1 MSGLE
6 RETPPAGDQGRG
18 EDSAHDPCKITP
30 SIPGIDGPGEGEGL
44 LPSKDAVR
52 EALRLIHPEGPWHVS
67 AKREKGFAGKVY
79 APDAEGGAAGWAMAQ
94 NRTLNAYVSIAALRP
109 GWNGDKATKADVA
122 SVGWLWVDVD
132 PRPGEELEAER
143 SRILANLTTNLP
155 KGVPP
160 PSAIIDSG
168 RGFWGLWRLSQPV
181 VMPPA
186 DDPAWDAARAVVED
200 RNRGLELAFGAD
212 ACHNLE
218 RICRLPGTVNRKPGG
233 RLARVVRA
241 DASVFDLTAFPAVPD
256 PKAGAAVAV
265 AGRAT
270 VTAAPAMGLNLDD
283 LPAGVSDRIRAMIVQ
298 GNDPDDP
305 GRYGSRSEAFWAVI
319 CAMVRAGCTDEQMLG
334 VSLDRDYKIS
344 GHVLDQPK
352 PESYARKQIAKARD
366 EATDPELA
374 ELNALHAFVTYGN
387 KGRVLFEQ
395 AGRPPLFLEKQ
406 TFLDMYANRVKV
418 VGRDSNGKD
427 IMMPLG
433 KWWFQKAERRQFK
446 GVEFLP
452 GQDAPDGTFNLWR
465 GPAVVPKAGD
475 CSLYLALVR
484 DVIAAGDNVVSEYLL
499 NWMALKLQKPGEKVE
514 TSIALRGGQGLGK
527 SVFAENFGSL
537 FGPYFVAVSELKQLT
552 GNFNAHLQHALL
564 VFGDEMAASNN
575 PHLVGRMKTM
585 VTQKH
590 IRIEPKGVDSFDASN
605 HFALIL
611 ASNNPHIVTTDA
623 DDRRYLVLDVAAV
636 RKNDLTFF
644 RALDAQWRAGG
655 REAFAA
661 FLMARDLSGFEHRR
675 KPRTS
680 GDTDLVEISFAG
692 AERVVHDMLRSG
704 ETATVWR
711 DGVPH
716 STLYDGKTGEVF
728 LNSGDVAQWAQ
739 RRGRWTP
746 DERSIGRLLKKL
758 AGAEDEDAPRES
770 VHGKQVRGSWLPPLP
785 EARRRWCAMHGRDFD
800 WGEGDGACWDVVGMP
815 ATKPQGQ
822 DEPPF

>member
-1 MSGLE
+1 MTVPYS
-6 RETPPAGDQGRG
+6 T
-18 EDSAHDPCKITP
+18 S
-30 SIPGIDGPGEGEGL
+30 
-44 LPSKDAVR
+44 DAVQFLQGW
-52 EALRLIHPEGPWHVS
+52 APEGPWVLTS
-67 AKREKGFAGKVY
+67 IVPDGGKTDTATFGPASV
-79 APDAEGGAAGWAMAQ
+79 PQMQDWIEGRQGVQ
-94 NRTLNAYVSIAALRP
+94 NIYFTVNRTSRAMNIKPKKTDIRAAR
-109 GWNGDKATKADVA
+109 AVH
-122 SVGWLWVDVD
+122 VDVD
-132 PRPGEELEAER
+132 PRVGEDPAEEKAR
-143 SRILANLTTNLP
+143 ALKVLREYKPAPT
-155 KGVPP
+155 V
-160 PSAIIDSG
+160 IIDSG
-168 RGFWGLWRLSQPV
+168 NGAQGFWLLDGEKDTP
-181 VMPPA
+181 
-186 DDPAWDAARAVVED
+186 DDAAREDVER
-200 RNRGLELAFGAD
+200 RNLQIETLLQAD
-212 ACHNLE
+212 ACHNID
-218 RICRLPGTVNRKPGG
+218 RIMRLPGTVNVPG
-233 RLARVVRA
+233 AKKRA
-241 DASVFDLTAFPAVPD
+241 KGCVPVLASVVEVDWTRLYRLDAFTAAPRGVAP
-256 PKAGAAVAV
+256 AGAPVTG
-265 AGRAT
+265 GRAT
-270 VTAAPAMGLNLDD
+270 VTATPAMGLD
-283 LPAGVSDRIRAMIVQ
+283 LNTLPPGVSDRIRAMIVQ
-298 GNDPDDP
+298 GTDPDDP
-305 GRYGSRSEAFWAVI
+305 GRYGSRSEAYWAVI
-319 CAMVRAGCTDEQMLG
+319 CAMVRADCTDEQMLG

-352 PESYARKQIAKARD
+352 PEDYARKQIAKARV
-366 EATDPELA
+366 EAADPELA
-374 ELNALHAFVTYGN
+374 ELNALHAFITYGN

-418 VGRDSNGKD
+418 VGKDKDGKD
-427 IMMPLG
+427 IKMPLG
-433 KWWFQKAERRQFK
+433 KWWFQTAERRQFK

-452 GQDAPDGTFNLWR
+452 GEDAPDGTFNLWR

-475 CSLYLALVR
+475 CGLYLELVR
-484 DVIAAGDNVVSEYLL
+484 DVIAAGDNVVAEYLL

-623 DDRRYLVLDVAAV
+623 DDRRYLVLDVAV
-636 RKNDLTFF
+636 VKKNDLTFF

-661 FLMARDLSGFEHRR
+661 FLMARDLTGFEHRR

-704 ETATVWR
+704 ETPTVWR

-716 STLYDGKTGEVF
+716 SILYDGKTGEVF
-728 LNSGDVAQWAQ
+728 LNAGDVAQWAQ
-739 RRGRWTP
+739 KRGRAG
-746 DERSIGRLLKKL
+746 DDRAIGRLLKKVS
-758 AGAEDEDAPRES
+758 GAEDDDAPRES

-785 EARRRWCAMHGRDFD
+785 EARRLWCAMHGRDFD
-800 WGEGDGACWDVVGMP
+800 WGEGEGACWDVVGMP
-815 ATKPQGQ
+815 DAPPQGQ

>member
-1 MSGLE
+1 MTVPYS
-6 RETPPAGDQGRG
+6 T
-18 EDSAHDPCKITP
+18 S
-30 SIPGIDGPGEGEGL
+30 
-44 LPSKDAVR
+44 DAVQFLQGW
-52 EALRLIHPEGPWHVS
+52 APEGPWVLTS
-67 AKREKGFAGKVY
+67 IVPDGGKTDTATFGPASV
-79 APDAEGGAAGWAMAQ
+79 PQMQDWIEGRQGVQ
-94 NRTLNAYVSIAALRP
+94 NIYFTVNRTSRAMNIKPKKTDIRAAR
-109 GWNGDKATKADVA
+109 AVH
-122 SVGWLWVDVD
+122 VDVD
-132 PRPGEELEAER
+132 PRVGEDPAEEKAR
-143 SRILANLTTNLP
+143 AIKVLREYKPAPT
-155 KGVPP
+155 V
-160 PSAIIDSG
+160 IIDSG
-168 RGFWGLWRLSQPV
+168 NGAQGFWLLDGEKDTP
-181 VMPPA
+181 
-186 DDPAWDAARAVVED
+186 DDAAREDVER
-200 RNRGLELAFGAD
+200 RNLQIETLLQAD
-212 ACHNLE
+212 ACHNID
-218 RICRLPGTVNRKPGG
+218 RIMRLPGTVNVPGAKKRAKGCIPVLASVVEVDWTRLYSLDAFTAAPRGVAPAGAPVAGG
-233 RLARVVRA
+233 R
-241 DASVFDLTAFPAVPD
+241 T
-256 PKAGAAVAV
+256 
-265 AGRAT
+265 T
-270 VTAAPAMGLNLDD
+270 VTAAPAMGLDLNT
-283 LPAGVSDRIRAMIVQ
+283 LPAGVTDRIRAMIVQ
-298 GNDPDDP
+298 GTDPDDP

-418 VGRDSNGKD
+418 VGKDKDGKD
-427 IMMPLG
+427 IKMPLG
-433 KWWFQKAERRQFK
+433 KWWFQTAERRQFK

-452 GQDAPDGTFNLWR
+452 GEDAPDGVYNLWR

-475 CSLYLALVR
+475 CGLYLELVR
-484 DVIAAGDNVVSEYLL
+484 DVISAGDDVVAEYLL

-636 RKNDLTFF
+636 KKNDLTFF

-661 FLMARDLSGFEHRR
+661 LLMARDLTGFEHRR

-704 ETATVWR
+704 ETPTVWR

-716 STLYDGKTGEVF
+716 STLFDGKTGEVF
-728 LNSGDVAQWAQ
+728 LNAGDVAQWAQ
-739 RRGRWTP
+739 KRGRWTP
-746 DERSIGRLLKKL
+746 DERAIGRLLKKL
-758 AGAEDEDAPRES
+758 SGAEDEDASRES

-785 EARRRWCAMHGRDFD
+785 EARRLWCAMHGRDFD
-800 WGEGDGACWDVVGMP
+800 WGEGEGACWDVVGMP
-815 ATKPQGQ
+815 AAPPQGQ